1 MVSFKHGLWCML
13 TAGILMMSS
22 CSQEPEKG
30 KITGNSNQNQNQN
43 TGNSTGNSGNT
54 GNTGNT
60 GNSGNTGNTS
70 GDPCYAASLQAPVTA
85 APTRL
90 ASAAYEEINTKVLK
104 ETCAANS
111 CHGPDSDFRPW
122 VDNEPNF
129 KAVAARVRFRVL
141 NKLRKHYFPPDKI
154 SDDNYRLMK
163 QYVDSIPNSGVP
175 AGCQV
180 DYRP

>member
-13 TAGILMMSS
+13 TAGVLMLPS
-22 CSQEPEKG
+22 CSQEPQKG
-30 KITGNSNQNQNQN
+30 KITGSSGQNQN

-54 GNTGNT
+54 GNTG
-60 GNSGNTGNTS
+60 STS
-70 GDPCYAASLQAPVTA
+70 GDPCYAASLQAADPA
-85 APTRL
+85 AATRL

-129 KAVAARVRFRVL
+129 QAVAARVRFRIL

-163 QYVDSIPNSGVP
+163 QYVDSIPGSSLP